1 MTNKFTAIAAG
12 IALAAGALA
21 CNNDT
26 ITNLNNNPNNP
37 TSAPPGPVFTQA
49 VRLSASRFIGNGFS
63 LRQTEFVAQHWAEVQ
78 YPDEDRYAR
87 LGPADVQGTFNGAY
101 VTEIED
107 LKNVAKAGLAAAN
120 PAVYGPASVLQSWD
134 YEYLT
139 DTWGD
144 VPYSQALAGD
154 SASPNFSPVYDAQK
168 DIYAGLLATLTKAT
182 TDMATLPNTGGFGS
196 ADPIY
201 GGSLPRWEKFSNS
214 LRARLAMRL
223 VNVDKT
229 TADAQLK
236 AAFSAPGGVFAAN
249 SDNAQFAWPG
259 DNVYNNPITDN
270 FTSRDDHRVSNT
282 FANILVGNN
291 DPRTP
296 ILMQPTQAFSA
307 SGTGPQYAGMPN
319 GLNAAPAGTYFLTSS
334 RPGAIFFPGATTA
347 GTIGTSANKKNPSYL
362 MTYAELSFIQAEA
375 AERGLGGLT
384 AGSAATYYQNGI
396 NASMAQWGVTDQ
408 NAINTYLAQ
417 PGIAYKGGVD
427 GLKQIAIQKWIAL
440 VTDGPQSWAEWRRTC
455 QPSTIAPGP
464 AAVVPYVPRRFQY
477 STVDQSVNPDNYAA
491 AVARQGPDTFGTRI
505 YWDTKPTAAPTC

>member
-1 MTNKFTAIAAG
+1 MPNKFTAIAAG
-12 IALAAGALA
+12 MLLAAGALA

-26 ITNLNNNPNNP
+26 ITNLNQNPNNP

-49 VRLSASRFIGNGFS
+49 VRLSASRFIGNGFA

-101 VTEIED
+101 VSEIED
-107 LKNVAKAGLAAAN
+107 LKNVAKGGLAATN
-120 PAVYGPASVLQSWD
+120 PAVYGPASVLLSWD

-144 VPYSQALAGD
+144 IPYSMALAGD

-168 DIYAGLLATLTKAT
+168 DIYTGLLATLTKAT
-182 TDMATLPNTGGFGS
+182 TDMATLPNAGGFGS
-196 ADPIY
+196 ADPMY
-201 GGSLPRWEKFSNS
+201 GGSVAKWEKFSNS

-223 VNVDKT
+223 VNVDKP

-236 AAFSAPGGVFAAN
+236 AAFAAPGGVFASNA
-249 SDNAQFAWPG
+249 DNAQFAWPG
-259 DNVYNNPITDN
+259 DNIYNNPITDN
-270 FTSRDDHRVSNT
+270 FITRDDHRVSNT
-282 FANILVGNN
+282 FSNILVGNS

-296 ILMQPTQAFSA
+296 ILMQPTQADA
-307 SGTGPQYAGMPN
+307 TKYAGMPN

-347 GTIGTSANKKNPSYL
+347 GTIGSSANKKNPSYF

-375 AERGLGGLT
+375 AERGLGGLA

-396 NASMAQWGVTDQ
+396 KASMAQWGVTDQ
-408 NAINTYLAQ
+408 TAINNFLAQ
-417 PGIAYKGGVD
+417 PAIAYKGGVE
-427 GLKQIAIQKWIAL
+427 GLKQIAVQKWVAL
-440 VTDGPQSWAEWRRTC
+440 VTDGAQSWAEWRRTC
-455 QPSTIAPGP
+455 QPSAIAPGP
-464 AAVVPYVPRRFQY
+464 AAVVAYVPRRFQY
-477 STVDQSVNPDNYAA
+477 STTEYSVNPDALQAA
-491 AVARQGPDTFGTRI
+491 ISRQGPDTFATRM
-505 YWDTKPTAAPTC
+505 YWDKSPSAAPTCS